1 MQELSKIWVILGS
14 KNIHIITRC
23 LALVPNV
30 STLVCTPLSLYTP
43 LNGYLIKGFAIF
55 LKTIFFGTPCMRI
68 LIQKGFNSATTECP
82 KIKLAFWKYLNI
94 ALHGFLMGIFNPK
107 LFSPD
112 SSGPHKL
119 KQLLRYGGNKDNK
132 PKWRL
137 LNISAPGWP
146 IWTRTSPMGS
156 ILDILYRPKLHQ
168 GGLFWT
174 YFTLSCWMRL
184 CGLQRGLL
192 GQSSTTYQ
200 CTYRN
205 AHPLWKN
212 NLSVTKV

>member
-1 MQELSKIWVILGS
+1 M
-14 KNIHIITRC
+14 NY
-23 LALVPNV
+23 
-30 STLVCTPLSLYTP
+30 ST
-43 LNGYLIKGFAIF
+43 
-55 LKTIFFGTPCMRI
+55 RI

-156 ILDILYRPKLHQ
+156 ILVILYRFRGQPLRWFKMEAAQYLWPLLMNWDQNFIKGDYFGHTLHFHVEWDCVASKEA
-168 GGLFWT
+168 FWAN
-174 YFTLSCWMRL
+174 
-184 CGLQRGLL
+184 LQ
-192 GQSSTTYQ
+192 
-200 CTYRN
+200 
-205 AHPLWKN
+205 PLINVPIEMLIPFGKI
-212 NLSVTKV
+212 TCP